1 MNIKEVSQVTGLSA
15 DTIRYYERIGL
26 VPKIAR
32 KSSGVRD
39 FSENDVAVLEF
50 VRCFR
55 SAGMSIER
63 LIEYMGL
70 VQAGDSTV
78 EARIDLLKE
87 EQEELRSRLSEIQQA
102 LDRLDYKIENYQT
115 ILRGAENQLFTDG
128 SSSFKKE
135 PETIL
140 ISARQKVEEL
150 ILVSSTF

>member
-1 MNIKEVSQVTGLSA
+1 MNIKEVNQVTGLSA

-26 VPKIAR
+26 IPKIAR

-39 FSENDVAVLEF
+39 FVENDVAILEF
-50 VRCFR
+50 IRCFR

-87 EQEELRSRLSEIQQA
+87 EQEELRSRLLEIQQA

-115 ILRGAENQLFTDG
+115 ILRGAENQLFADG
-128 SSSFKKE
+128 SSSFKKG
-135 PETIL
+135 
-140 ISARQKVEEL
+140 RG
-150 ILVSSTF
+150 

>member
-1 MNIKEVSQVTGLSA
+1 
-15 DTIRYYERIGL
+15 
-26 VPKIAR
+26 
-32 KSSGVRD
+32 VRD
-39 FSENDVAVLEF
+39 FAENDIAILEF

-87 EQEELRSRLSEIQQA
+87 EQEELRSRLVEIQEA

-115 ILRGAENQLFTDG
+115 ILRGKESELFDEG
-128 SSSFKKE
+128 RRASKKSGE
-135 PETIL
+135 
-140 ISARQKVEEL
+140 
-150 ILVSSTF
+150 

>member
-39 FSENDVAVLEF
+39 FSENDVAILEF
-50 VRCFR
+50 IRCFR

-115 ILRGAENQLFTDG
+115 ILRGTENQLFADG
-128 SSSFKKE
+128 SGSFKKG
-135 PETIL
+135 
-140 ISARQKVEEL
+140 RG
-150 ILVSSTF
+150 

>member
-26 VPKIAR
+26 IPKIAR

-39 FSENDVAVLEF
+39 FVENDVAILEF
-50 VRCFR
+50 IRCFR

-115 ILRGAENQLFTDG
+115 TLRGAENQLFTDG
-128 SSSFKKE
+128 SSSFKKAE
-135 PETIL
+135 DNF
-140 ISARQKVEEL
+140 SAFIIHYSFFL
-150 ILVSSTF
+150 

>member
-1 MNIKEVSQVTGLSA
+1 MNIKEVSDVTGLSA

-26 VPKIAR
+26 IPKIAR

-39 FSENDVAVLEF
+39 FSGNDVAILEF
-50 VRCFR
+50 IRCFR

-115 ILRGAENQLFTDG
+115 ILRGAENQLFADG
-128 SSSFKKE
+128 SSLFKKG
-135 PETIL
+135 
-140 ISARQKVEEL
+140 RG
-150 ILVSSTF
+150 

>member
-1 MNIKEVSQVTGLSA
+1 MNIKEVCQVTGLSA

-39 FSENDVAVLEF
+39 FVENDIAILEF

-87 EQEELRSRLSEIQQA
+87 EQEELRSRLVEIQQA
-102 LDRLDYKIENYQT
+102 LDRLDYKIKNYQT
-115 ILRGAENQLFTDG
+115 ILRGKESELFDEG
-128 SSSFKKE
+128 RRASKKRGE
-135 PETIL
+135 
-140 ISARQKVEEL
+140 
-150 ILVSSTF
+150 

>member
-1 MNIKEVSQVTGLSA
+1 MNFKEVCEVTGLSA

-39 FSENDVAVLEF
+39 FAENDIAFLEF

-87 EQEELRSRLSEIQQA
+87 EQEELRSRLLEIQQA

-115 ILRGAENQLFTDG
+115 ILRGNESELFDEERRA
-128 SSSFKKE
+128 SKKSGE
-135 PETIL
+135 
-140 ISARQKVEEL
+140 
-150 ILVSSTF
+150 

>member
-39 FSENDVAVLEF
+39 FSENDVAILEF
-50 VRCFR
+50 IRCFR

-70 VQAGDSTV
+70 VQAGDNTV
-78 EARIDLLKE
+78 RARIVLLKE
-87 EQEELRSRLSEIQQA
+87 EQEELRSRLVEIQKA
-102 LDRLDYKIENYQT
+102 LERLDYKIENYQT
-115 ILRGAENQLFTDG
+115 ILRGKERKLFDEG
-128 SSSFKKE
+128 RRISKK
-135 PETIL
+135 
-140 ISARQKVEEL
+140 SEE
-150 ILVSSTF
+150 

>member
-1 MNIKEVSQVTGLSA
+1 MNIKEVCEVTGLSA

-39 FSENDVAVLEF
+39 FAENDIAILEF

-78 EARIDLLKE
+78 EARINLLKE
-87 EQEELRSRLSEIQQA
+87 EQEELRSRLVEIQEA

-115 ILRGAENQLFTDG
+115 ILRGKESELFDEGRRT
-128 SSSFKKE
+128 SKKSGE
-135 PETIL
+135 
-140 ISARQKVEEL
+140 
-150 ILVSSTF
+150 

>member
-39 FSENDVAVLEF
+39 FVENDVAILEF
-50 VRCFR
+50 IRCFR

-115 ILRGAENQLFTDG
+115 ILRGAENQLFADG
-128 SSSFKKE
+128 SSSFKKG
-135 PETIL
+135 
-140 ISARQKVEEL
+140 RG
-150 ILVSSTF
+150 

>member
-39 FSENDVAVLEF
+39 FVENDVAVLEF

-87 EQEELRSRLSEIQQA
+87 EQEELRSRLVEIQKA

-115 ILRGAENQLFTDG
+115 ILRGKERK
-128 SSSFKKE
+128 SFDEGRRISKK
-135 PETIL
+135 
-140 ISARQKVEEL
+140 SEE
-150 ILVSSTF
+150 

>member
-1 MNIKEVSQVTGLSA
+1 MNIKEVCEVTGLSA

-39 FSENDVAVLEF
+39 FAENDIGILEF
-50 VRCFR
+50 VSCFR
-55 SAGMSIER
+55 SAGMSIEC

-87 EQEELRSRLSEIQQA
+87 EQEELRSRLVEIQEA

-115 ILRGAENQLFTDG
+115 ILRGKESELFDEG
-128 SSSFKKE
+128 RRASKKSGE
-135 PETIL
+135 
-140 ISARQKVEEL
+140 
-150 ILVSSTF
+150 

>member
-1 MNIKEVSQVTGLSA
+1 MNIKEVCQVTGLSA

-39 FSENDVAVLEF
+39 FAENDIAILEF

-70 VQAGDSTV
+70 VQVGDSTV
-78 EARIDLLKE
+78 EARIELLKE
-87 EQEELRSRLSEIQQA
+87 EQEELRSRLVEIQQA

-115 ILRGAENQLFTDG
+115 ILREKESELFDEG
-128 SSSFKKE
+128 RRASKKSGE
-135 PETIL
+135 
-140 ISARQKVEEL
+140 
-150 ILVSSTF
+150 

>member
-26 VPKIAR
+26 IPKITR

-39 FSENDVAVLEF
+39 FSENDVAILEF
-50 VRCFR
+50 IRCFR

-70 VQAGDSTV
+70 VQAGDNTV

-87 EQEELRSRLSEIQQA
+87 EQEELRSRLVEIQEA
-102 LDRLDYKIENYQT
+102 LNRLDYKIENYQT
-115 ILRGAENQLFTDG
+115 ILRGKESKLFDEGRRISKKG
-128 SSSFKKE
+128 SIISVVGKTTVEIME
-135 PETIL
+135 P
-140 ISARQKVEEL
+140 
-150 ILVSSTF
+150 F

>member
-1 MNIKEVSQVTGLSA
+1 MNIKGVCEVTGLSA

-39 FSENDVAVLEF
+39 FAENDIAILEF
-50 VRCFR
+50 VRCIR

-70 VQAGDSTV
+70 VQAGNSTV

-87 EQEELRSRLSEIQQA
+87 EQEELRSRLVEIQEA

-115 ILRGAENQLFTDG
+115 ILRGKESELFDEGRRT
-128 SSSFKKE
+128 SKKSGE
-135 PETIL
+135 
-140 ISARQKVEEL
+140 
-150 ILVSSTF
+150 